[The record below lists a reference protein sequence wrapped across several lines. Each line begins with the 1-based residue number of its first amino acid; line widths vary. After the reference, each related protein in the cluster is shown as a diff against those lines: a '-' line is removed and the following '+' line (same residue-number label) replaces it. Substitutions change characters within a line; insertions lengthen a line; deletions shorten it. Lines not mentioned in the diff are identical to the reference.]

1 MPLRKGSAAVQKPP
15 QAISVE
21 AGGSILSQRPKG
33 YNRSPGTSQPNAR
46 FLSALL
52 EVQDKYAEAET
63 LFRRA
68 IEIDEKALGKDH
80 PTVATDYNNLAR
92 LLQDQGKYAEAEPL
106 YRRPIE
112 IFQATLGTDHSN
124 TVMVKRNSEVC
135 DN

>member
-1 MPLRKGSAAVQKPP
+1 LPLRKGSAAVQKPP

-52 EVQDKYAEAET
+52 E
-63 LFRRA
+63 
-68 IEIDEKALGKDH
+68 
-80 PTVATDYNNLAR
+80 
-92 LLQDQGKYAEAEPL
+92 DQGKYAEAEPL

-124 TVMVKRNSEVC
+124 TVMVKRNSESLRQLN
-135 DN
+135 DQKSGKSAR